1 MTRLNAHS
9 NPAVVRV
16 LVIWIV
22 GHIELVF
29 GKIKPLRASQKLVSP
44 LNRFITEIIA
54 DREVAQHFKHSMVAG
69 SLSDIFN
76 IVGPNGLLS
85 IGNPRILWN
94 NGSVKVFL
102 EGCYTRIN
110 PEQGWIV
117 DRHQADRRFYCM
129 TFTCPKIQPH
139 LTNLST

>member
-9 NPAVVRV
+9 DPAVVRI
-16 LVIWIV
+16 LVVWIV
-22 GHIELVF
+22 GHVELVF
-29 GKIKPLRASQKLVSP
+29 REIKPLRASQKLISP

-54 DREVAQHFKHSMVAG
+54 DREIAQHFKHGMVAG

-76 IVGPNGLLS
+76 IIGSNGLLS

-102 EGCYTRIN
+102 EGRNTRVN

-117 DRHQADRRFYCM
+117 DRHQADRWFYCM
-129 TFTCPKIQPH
+129 TFRCPKIQPH

>member
-16 LVIWIV
+16 LVIWII
-22 GHIELVF
+22 GHVKLVF

-54 DREVAQHFKHSMVAG
+54 DREVAQHFKHGMMAG
-69 SLSDIFN
+69 CLSDIFN
-76 IVGPNGLLS
+76 IIGPNGLLS
-85 IGNPRILWN
+85 IGNPRIFWN
-94 NGSVKVFL
+94 DGPIEVFL
-102 EGCYTRIN
+102 EGRNTRVN

-117 DRHQADRRFYCM
+117 DRHQADRWFYCM
-129 TFTCPKIQPH
+129 TFSCPKI
-139 LTNLST
+139 

>member
-9 NPAVVRV
+9 NPAVVRI
-16 LVIWIV
+16 LVVWIV
-22 GHIELVF
+22 GHVELVF
-29 GKIKPLRASQKLVSP
+29 GEIKPFRASQKLVSP
-44 LNRFITEIIA
+44 LDCFITEIIT

-69 SLSDIFN
+69 SFSNIFN
-76 IVGPNGLLS
+76 IVGPDGLLS
-85 IGNPRILWN
+85 VGNPRILWN

-102 EGCYTRIN
+102 ECCHTRVN

-117 DRHQADRRFYCM
+117 DRHQADRWFYCM
-129 TFTCPKIQPH
+129 TFSCPKIQPH